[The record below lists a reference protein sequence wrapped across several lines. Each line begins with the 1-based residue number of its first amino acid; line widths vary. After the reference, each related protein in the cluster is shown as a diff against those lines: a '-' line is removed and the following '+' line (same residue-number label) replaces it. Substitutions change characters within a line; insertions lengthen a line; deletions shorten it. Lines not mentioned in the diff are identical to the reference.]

1 MASTTSEN
9 YVTETI
15 LVPLYNR
22 SAGLRKLI
30 SKKFGTKVNFGDS
43 IQFTGNNR
51 KDDKYG
57 HPDATSDSGNYIEV
71 KIYNDCE
78 LQESQKKG
86 CKNGYEKYLNE
97 NKDKYLLYIVPDNY
111 SHKADFVKNDR
122 SKYMEWG
129 EILDYIR
136 EQNEYD
142 PLIPL
147 ICDKVEGIKLDE
159 VRTLISYKVKVYESL
174 IKASGKN
181 PKLSIILNDDEGI
194 NVLPDTMGEED
205 MNVISFKYEGEEER
219 NQYCFWFEKD
229 GIALYLPEEFTKS
242 YNNHRNKFKLKNGIL
257 RMEIVSKKDF
267 WTLTTD
273 EIANKIAKQT
283 KEFVKAYDEAELEN
297 KK

>member
-30 SKKFGTKVNFGDS
+30 SKKFGTKNFGDS
-43 IQFTGNNR
+43 IQFT
-51 KDDKYG
+51 
-57 HPDATSDSGNYIEV
+57 
-71 KIYNDCE
+71 
-78 LQESQKKG
+78 
-86 CKNGYEKYLNE
+86 
-97 NKDKYLLYIVPDNY
+97 
-111 SHKADFVKNDR
+111 
-122 SKYMEWG
+122 
-129 EILDYIR
+129 
-136 EQNEYD
+136 
-142 PLIPL
+142 
-147 ICDKVEGIKLDE
+147 GIKLDE

-174 IKASGKN
+174 IKATGKN

-205 MNVISFKYEGEEER
+205 MNVISFKYEWEEER
-219 NQYCFWFEKD
+219 NQYCFWFERD

-242 YNNHRNKFKLKNGIL
+242 YNNHRNKFKLKNGNL